1 MNNTFDP
8 KFWESRYQEGTD
20 RWDIGKAAPA
30 LVTFLNSPQAPPVGK
45 TLVLGCGRGYDALL
59 FAEKGHDVVGV
70 DFAPSAI
77 AEGKWLR
84 HIAQAREFAQKA
96 NLSVEFLQQDIFT
109 LPKDYQNE
117 FDYIVEHTCFCTL
130 SPEYRNAYLNL
141 VPSLLKPKGELIA
154 IFFTHNREGGPPY
167 GIQPS
172 EIRALFTPQFEILQL
187 DPVKN
192 SVPSR
197 QGEEHFGRFRIKQG
211 K

>member
-8 KFWESRYQEGTD
+8 EFWEFRYQEGTD

-30 LVTFLNSPQAPPVGK
+30 LVTLLNSPQAPPVGK

-77 AEGKWLR
+77 A
-84 HIAQAREFAQKA
+84 QAREFAQSA
-96 NLSVEFLQQDIFT
+96 NLRVEFLQQDIFT

-130 SPEYRNAYLNL
+130 PPEHRSAYLNL
-141 VPSLLKPKGELIA
+141 VPSLLKPKGELIG
-154 IFFTHNREGGPPY
+154 IFFTHNREDGPPY

-172 EIRALFTPQFEILQL
+172 QIRALFTPQFEILQL
-187 DPVKN
+187 DPIEN
-192 SVPSR
+192 SIPSR

-211 K
+211 T